1 MLQSCTCQS
10 YAALLCVRSLDQV
23 LQSNVQGRLL
33 RSNVSPFRRNE
44 TINFGRLI
52 RNYAWFRLYQYL
64 FYKVLMSSGFE
75 IEILNVPP
83 LRTNRTWI
91 NWNFL
96 KNIFSLLLEKTKYL
110 LLFIHMK
117 VEQMMIYRFKKVKN
131 AFLQSYTGK
140 RFNSSRDF

>member
-1 MLQSCTCQS
+1 
-10 YAALLCVRSLDQV
+10 
-23 LQSNVQGRLL
+23 
-33 RSNVSPFRRNE
+33 
-44 TINFGRLI
+44 
-52 RNYAWFRLYQYL
+52 
-64 FYKVLMSSGFE
+64 MSSGIEFE
-75 IEILNVPP
+75 VLNVPP
-83 LRTNRTWI
+83 KALGIVLGQTEV
-91 NWNFL
+91 L